1 MDTLFLLENKI
12 QLSNGRS
19 SVIHGPG
26 SVPSRGRKELGGAAQ
41 NERLS
46 RAPGVGAGD
55 CETESGAGCDRSP
68 SVPRQGWPGSS
79 SRRTWALLTS
89 SFPPGW
95 CHIPFLGEAE
105 TAVRRILGLVT
116 RSLVRRSPFWVG
128 RLRFCHSQD
137 CCSGPRLPAPPVR
150 QKQGFSS
157 GGAVA
162 ERRSGRSGPPV
173 LRASFAQDS
182 VVFEDVAVY
191 FTPEEW
197 ALLDRGQRRLY
208 RDVML
213 ETCRNLAAVDCC
225 TQVKP
230 CGSRTQLNI
239 LESELSSEEKIVRFT
254 RNDSW
259 ALFGEN
265 RVFHNIGDQF
275 QSQERCL
282 RSHLLERVCESNEG
296 NQGGDTVNQITGLTV
311 HEDCPAGEKSCECA
325 KCREV
330 FRDGSFLENP
340 QIFHPGYKLNPCEE
354 CGPACSG
361 VLSLSTQVDA
371 DLVRK
376 PYEHQDI
383 GRAPKRYSNSLG
395 SQKSL
400 ECGKCGK
407 TFTCTSTFQGHVQ
420 GHCEQR
426 VHVCDV
432 CGKTFMYQSYLTR
445 HMRTHTGERPYECVE
460 CGKAYSCLSYFREHV
475 KTHSGEKLYECKQC
489 GKTFK
494 YPASLQGHMMTH
506 TGERPY
512 LCQQCGKAFSCPKYF
527 RRHVRTHSG
536 VKPYEC
542 TLCGKAY
549 SCSLSL
555 REHVGTHSEERPY
568 ECKQCGKAFRHPRY
582 FQRHVRMHT
591 GVKPYECKE
600 CGKAYSSSTS
610 LQEHVRTH
618 TGERPFECQQC
629 GKAFTRHS
637 SLQGHVRAHSLEKR
651 YECTQCGK
659 AFRWSSS
666 LQKHVRTHSEEKP
679 YECQQCG
686 KAFWYPA
693 NLRAHVKTHT
703 EDRPYEC
710 PHCGKAFSCH
720 SSLQVHVRKHS
731 GVKPYECKECGKA
744 FWYPVNLRAHV
755 RTHTG
760 ERPYECQQCGKAY
773 RCPANLR
780 VHVRT
785 HTGERPYECQQCGKA
800 FRYPAN
806 LRAHVRTHTGERPYE
821 CQQCGKAFRYPTNL
835 RAHVRTHTGEKL

>member
-1 MDTLFLLENKI
+1 GHRSKPTDLSQHAVTSLLRIFVLKQKAQIRPDLAPTLTLDPRAHQPLRYVCF
-12 QLSNGRS
+12 GPS
-19 SVIHGPG
+19 SQQGEL
-26 SVPSRGRKELGGAAQ
+26 RG
-41 NERLS
+41 
-46 RAPGVGAGD
+46 
-55 CETESGAGCDRSP
+55 ETESGLHGRGVRRRWPEIRALGAGSAPSPGQSATCVRTACHSARRGRSLGDCPIRGGRGGAEARKPTVVNRTPALRGRCPEDEPIRRRGSERRPIRAQRPGAP
-68 SVPRQGWPGSS
+68 SNQGGEGRAPAACPSLRCRPGARAHLPRAAAGVPSS
-79 SRRTWALLTS
+79 SVSAARVA
-89 SFPPGW
+89 G
-95 CHIPFLGEAE
+95 
-105 TAVRRILGLVT
+105 TAPSGT
-116 RSLVRRSPFWVG
+116 R
-128 RLRFCHSQD
+128 D
-137 CCSGPRLPAPPVR
+137 
-150 QKQGFSS
+150 
-157 GGAVA
+157 
-162 ERRSGRSGPPV
+162 
-173 LRASFAQDS
+173 
-182 VVFEDVAVY
+182 
-191 FTPEEW
+191 
-197 ALLDRGQRRLY
+197 
-208 RDVML
+208 
-213 ETCRNLAAVDCC
+213 DCC

-265 RVFHNIGDQF
+265 QVFHNIGDQF

-340 QIFHPGYKLNPCEE
+340 QIFHPGHKPNPCEE
-354 CGPACSG
+354 CGPTCSG

-407 TFTCTSTFQGHVQ
+407 TFTCPSSFQGHVQ

-720 SSLQVHVRKHS
+720 SSLQVHVRKHN